1 MTQYRIVKRV
11 VCGAGHYFVQKRGW
25 FFWEDIS
32 STSKPKS
39 FPFTTLSEAKE
50 NLVSLLAQT
59 KDDNKKAMG
68 VGHTVE
74 RHAGGIR

>member
-1 MTQYRIVKRV
+1 MTQYRIVRRG
-11 VCGAGHYFVQKRGW
+11 VCGAGNYFVQKRGW

-32 STSKPKS
+32 ITSKPKS

-59 KDDNKKAMG
+59 KDNNAKDL
-68 VGHTVE
+68 VVYQTE
-74 RHAGGIR
+74 Q